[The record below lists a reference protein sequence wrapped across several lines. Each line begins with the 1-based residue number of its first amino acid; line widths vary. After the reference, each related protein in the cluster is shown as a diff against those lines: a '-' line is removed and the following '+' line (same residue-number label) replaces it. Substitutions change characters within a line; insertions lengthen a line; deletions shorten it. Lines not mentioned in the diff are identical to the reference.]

1 MLDSRKDLRGSL
13 LRYDGKTGRFLDPH
27 VLEKAVMVMKQP
39 HTAQLSSSSVLILAP
54 KILAEKLL

>member
-1 MLDSRKDLRGSL
+1 
-13 LRYDGKTGRFLDPH
+13 LDPH